1 MEQYYLKKNI
11 FIRYEPEIEGG
22 TLFIFNKETGEIHE
36 ANKIIY
42 IILKC
47 MESKST
53 MKELIKKLKKT
64 YDIDE
69 NAIEYQL
76 ERTIKNLLKM
86 KLIASCKSN

>member
-36 ANKIIY
+36 ANETIY

-53 MKELIKKLKKT
+53 MKE
-64 YDIDE
+64 
-69 NAIEYQL
+69 
-76 ERTIKNLLKM
+76 
-86 KLIASCKSN
+86 

>member
-1 MEQYYLKKNI
+1 
-11 FIRYEPEIEGG
+11 
-22 TLFIFNKETGEIHE
+22 
-36 ANKIIY
+36 
-42 IILKC
+42 